1 MKLKPLK
8 DDEIESIAATA
19 IEDAVDFVEAEI
31 TPDRIKAQDYFD
43 GKTEL
48 GFEEGR
54 SPGRSHKSARQHSRH

>member
-31 TPDRIKAQDYFD
+31 TP
-43 GKTEL
+43 
-48 GFEEGR
+48 
-54 SPGRSHKSARQHSRH
+54 